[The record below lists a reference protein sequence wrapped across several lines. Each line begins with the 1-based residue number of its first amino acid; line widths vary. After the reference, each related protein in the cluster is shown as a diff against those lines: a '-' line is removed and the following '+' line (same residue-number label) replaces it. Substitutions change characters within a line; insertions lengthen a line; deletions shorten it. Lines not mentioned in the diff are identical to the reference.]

1 MSAQPK
7 LNIASIIG
15 IKDGIDQVFAL
26 IDQTLEVYGQHP
38 DKINLLNDCRRYIH
52 QLDGLLEMLG
62 LTSITI
68 VTGKMEQL
76 VEALMYKKIDS
87 SPLVFDAL
95 KQSTKALLFYLNELI
110 DGAEENPLRLF
121 PAYRNLMQVYGF
133 ENAPESDLF
142 FPRLTV
148 NPALKAEA
156 VHIDA
161 AAAKVLAKQLGA
173 EYQAG
178 LLKWLRNPSNQEGLQ
193 QMAAVADKIEEF
205 PGTTE
210 ARAFWWVVAGFLEDL
225 LQLES
230 NQIDLPVR
238 RLCGKIEQ
246 AIRHLAAGTPGNT
259 SVLMRELL
267 YHIAHSESDSPRI
280 NAIKGSYIWPGQNK
294 DQDTPTFEQAETL
307 RPILDRLR
315 DTLMQANDI
324 WREFCAGHQES
335 LVSLQEYVDWLS
347 HQARQTECA
356 PLVKLIDAIG
366 DTVAY
371 LHDHP
376 QDTSEEL
383 AMEMA
388 TALLLVESIVDDFY
402 KLPDDLPSQIDVIDS
417 RLHGITMGDIQ
428 LSELPPAPTFKVLD
442 GKAQEK
448 ELLAQV
454 AQEILTNLAQIE
466 SILDKFFF
474 EPAERSELP
483 LLPDLFKQ
491 ISGTLV
497 MLDLERAHT
506 LLHLCQDLVEKL
518 SEPGY
523 EVVQTEQI
531 LLVDGLSSLGFF
543 IEALRSGQPDSEQIV
558 EKAIAL
564 FQAAAHSTGAT
575 LPVQTAA
582 LPPAIEVVTDTVSDR
597 AASDGIDPE
606 LLGIFLEEAGEVL
619 AGIDED
625 LQKCRINPVDQDALA
640 SLRRG
645 FHTLKGSG
653 RMVGL
658 DDMSEVA
665 WNVEQVLNL
674 WLDERKTVSGQLINL
689 VGDTHR
695 AYSGWC
701 NYLREHASANVDAQ
715 ALLLAAKEL
724 LTRKK
729 EKVSKK
735 AVVEPQSETII
746 STNEDVPVAAAIEP
760 LPSVTS
766 IPVAAP
772 QAVQSP
778 QTLPSAAEPSD
789 RINPEL
795 LQAFLEEAD
804 SIIPQIG
811 GKLRGWRMLPHD
823 EDIHHA
829 LLRLLH
835 TLKGSARMAGALPLG
850 ELIHAM
856 ESHVQKA
863 FRARNVTDAALD
875 RLENEFDAISGKIE
889 QLQRD
894 VAATLAASQSAAPV
908 AISEP
913 VQLPTEKTELLQSKT
928 LLRINSEL
936 IDRLVNDAGEASILR
951 AKIEAQLNNFK
962 QSLQDLT
969 DSTHRLHD
977 QLREVEIQAETQMQS
992 HLAHQQESEPAF
1004 DPLEF
1009 DRFSRFQELTRLMAE
1024 SVDDIITVQKSLRAS
1039 QVAAE
1044 EAVAQQ
1050 AVMNRQLQQSLLQ
1063 IRTIPFSN
1071 YAERY
1076 YRIARQ
1082 AADDMGKKAGLEI
1095 QGVDV
1100 EIDRSVLEKINPPLE
1115 HLLRNAIAHGI
1126 EEPAQ
1131 RRQLGKPES
1140 GQVAIRLRQEG
1151 NEVII
1156 TLSDDGRGLNLPRI
1170 REEAQRLGLIQKDD
1184 VLDDDKAMSLIFTQG
1199 LSTTDSVTGIAG
1211 RGIGLD
1217 IVKNE
1222 ITMLGG
1228 RIGVESVPNQ
1238 GTTFTIN
1245 LPLTLSVAQTCM
1257 VRAGKQSYA
1266 IPAFIVE
1273 HQREFDAETLKKI
1286 YRDRCITLNGKT
1298 YPFAHLSHLLG
1309 EFDFVPETVRHSQ
1322 VLFLHSGTQH
1332 LAVHVDELTGSSE
1345 VVVKNM
1351 GVQLAQAPGVEGA
1364 TITGDG
1370 EVILILNPVKLLQ
1383 RADVQKALSTPAEEL
1398 MPAMRKKT
1406 VAPPTVMIVDDSLT
1420 VRKVTCRLLERE
1432 GCDVLIAKN
1441 GAEAVEILQEA
1452 TPDVMLIDL
1461 EMPKMN
1467 GFELIKKV
1475 RANPAT
1481 AQMPVIII
1489 SSRTAEKHRKVA
1501 KDLNVNIFLGKP
1513 YKEEELLNHL
1523 SDLLGNRKRQK

>member
-15 IKDGIDQVFAL
+15 IKDGIYQVFAL
-26 IDQTLEVYGQHP
+26 IDQNLEVYSQHP
-38 DKINLLNDCRRYIH
+38 GKTDLVKDCRSYIH

-68 VTGKMEQL
+68 VTGKMDQL
-76 VEALMYKKIDS
+76 VEALISKKIEP
-87 SPLVFDAL
+87 SPPVFDAL

-121 PAYRNLMQVYGF
+121 PAYRGLMQVYGF

-142 FPRLTV
+142 FPRLAAA
-148 NPALKAEA
+148 PALKAEA
-156 VHIDA
+156 AHIDA
-161 AAAKVLAKQLGA
+161 AAAKILAKQLGA

-178 LLKWLRNPSNQEGLQ
+178 LLKWLRDPSNRDGLR

-210 ARAFWWVVAGFLEDL
+210 ARAFWWVTAGFLEDL
-225 LQLES
+225 LQLDGS
-230 NQIDLPVR
+230 QIDLPVR

-246 AIRHLAAGTPGNT
+246 TIRHLAAGTTGNT
-259 SVLMRELL
+259 SILMRELL
-267 YHIAHSESDSPRI
+267 YHIAHSESDSARI
-280 NAIKGSYIWPGQNK
+280 NAIKHSYTWPGQTK
-294 DQDTPTFEQAETL
+294 DQDAPTFEQSETL

-335 LVSLQEYVDWLS
+335 LVSLLEYVDWLS

-366 DTVAY
+366 DTVTY

-376 QDTSEEL
+376 QETSEEL

-388 TALLLVESIVDDFY
+388 TALLLVESIIDDFY

-417 RLHGITMGDIQ
+417 RLHGITTGDIQ
-428 LSELPPAPTFKVLD
+428 IGELPPAPTFKVLD
-442 GKAQEK
+442 GKTQEK

-454 AQEILTNLAQIE
+454 AQEILTNLAHIE

-474 EPAERSELP
+474 EPTQRSELL

-491 ISGTLV
+491 VSGTLV

-518 SEPGY
+518 LKSGY
-523 EVVQTEQI
+523 QIVETEQV
-531 LLVDGLSSLGFF
+531 LLVDGLSSLGFY
-543 IEALRSGQPDSEQIV
+543 IEALRSGQPDSQQIV
-558 EKAIAL
+558 EEAIKL
-564 FQAAAHSTGAT
+564 FKIAANTTNVAPPLPTAAPPAAALS
-575 LPVQTAA
+575 
-582 LPPAIEVVTDTVSDR
+582 TDTASSAAVSN
-597 AASDGIDPE
+597 AIDPE

-619 AGIDED
+619 AGIAGDVCT
-625 LQKCRINPVDQDALA
+625 CRINPTDQEALA
-640 SLRRG
+640 SARRG
-645 FHTLKGSG
+645 FHTLKGNG
-653 RMVGL
+653 RMVKL
-658 DDMSEVA
+658 DDLSEVA
-665 WNVEQVLNL
+665 WNLEQVLNL
-674 WLDERKTVSGQLINL
+674 WLSEKRSASDPLLDL
-689 VGDTHR
+689 VDQACQ
-695 AYSGWC
+695 AYGGWC
-701 NYLREHASANVDAQ
+701 DDLHEHGVAGVDAD
-715 ALLLAAKEL
+715 ALLRAAQEL
-724 LTRKK
+724 LTRAK
-729 EKVSKK
+729 
-735 AVVEPQSETII
+735 T
-746 STNEDVPVAAAIEP
+746 VAAPVVPAEP
-760 LPSVTS
+760 AESAQPEQSP
-766 IPVAAP
+766 PVAAP
-772 QAVQSP
+772 A
-778 QTLPSAAEPSD
+778 D

-795 LQAFLEEAD
+795 LAVFLEETHD
-804 SIIPQIG
+804 IIPRMG
-811 GKLRGWRMLPHD
+811 AKLRAWRMLPQD

-835 TLKGSARMAGALPLG
+835 TLKGSARMAGAMQLG

-856 ESHVQKA
+856 ESHVETA
-863 FRARNVTDAALD
+863 FRERNISDAALD
-875 RLENEFDAISGKIE
+875 QLESEFDAISGEIE
-889 QLQRD
+889 QLQRAED
-894 VAATLAASQSAAPV
+894 AAVPASDALTAAAV
-908 AISEP
+908 AIAELAQP
-913 VQLPTEKTELLQSKT
+913 PAETTGLLQSKT

-951 AKIEAQLNNFK
+951 SKIEAQLNNFK

-969 DSTHRLHD
+969 ESTHRLHD

-1024 SVDDIITVQKSLRAS
+1024 SVDDIISVQKSLRTT
-1039 QVAAE
+1039 QIAAE

-1082 AADDMGKKAGLEI
+1082 VAEDLGKKANLEI
-1095 QGVDV
+1095 HGADV
-1100 EIDRSVLEKINPPLE
+1100 EIDRNVLEKINPPLE

-1126 EEPAQ
+1126 EEPAERQ
-1131 RRQLGKPES
+1131 RLGKSET
-1140 GQVAIRLRQEG
+1140 GQVEIRLRQEG
-1151 NEVII
+1151 NEVTI

-1170 REEAQRLGLIQKDD
+1170 REEAQRLGLIRNDA
-1184 VLDDDKAMSLIFTQG
+1184 VLDDDKTMPLIFMPG

-1228 RIGVESVPNQ
+1228 RISVESTPNQ
-1238 GTTFTIN
+1238 GTIFTIN
-1245 LPLTLSVAQTCM
+1245 LPLTLSVAQTLM
-1257 VRAGKQSYA
+1257 VRTGKQTYA

-1273 HQREFDAETLKKI
+1273 QQREFDAETLQKI
-1286 YRDRCITLNGKT
+1286 YRDHCVTLNGKT

-1309 EFDFVPETVRHSQ
+1309 ETGVVPEAGKHSQ

-1332 LAVHVDELTGSSE
+1332 LAVHVDELLGNSE
-1345 VVVKNM
+1345 VVAKNI
-1351 GVQLAQAPGVEGA
+1351 GAQLAQAPGVEGA

-1370 EVILILNPVKLLQ
+1370 EVILILNPVKLMQ
-1383 RADVQKALSTPAEEL
+1383 RGDVQQVLSTPVTAL
-1398 MPAMRKKT
+1398 TPAKKKKT
-1406 VAPPTVMIVDDSLT
+1406 AAPPAVMVVDDSLT

-1441 GAEAVEILQEA
+1441 GAEAVDILQE
-1452 TPDVMLIDL
+1452 TIPDVMLIDL

-1475 RANPAT
+1475 RDNPAT
-1481 AQMPVIII
+1481 AHMPVIII
-1489 SSRTAEKHRKVA
+1489 SSRTAEKHRKIA
-1501 KDLNVNIFLGKP
+1501 RDLGVDVFLGKP
-1513 YKEEELLNHL
+1513 YKEDELLDHL
-1523 SDLLGNRKRQK
+1523 SELIRK

>member
-1 MSAQPK
+1 MSAQAK

-26 IDQTLEVYGQHP
+26 IDQNLEVYSRHP
-38 DKINLLNDCRRYIH
+38 DKADLIKDCRKYIH

-62 LTSITI
+62 LTSISI
-68 VTGKMEQL
+68 VTGKMQQL
-76 VEALMYKKIDS
+76 VEALISKKIEPS
-87 SPLVFDAL
+87 APVFDAL

-121 PAYRNLMQVYGF
+121 PAYRGLMQVYGF

-142 FPRLTV
+142 FPHLAAT
-148 NPALKAEA
+148 PALKAEA
-156 VHIDA
+156 AHIDA
-161 AAAKVLAKQLGA
+161 AAAKILAKQLGA

-178 LLKWLRNPSNQEGLQ
+178 LLKWLRDPSNQDGLQ
-193 QMAAVADKIEEF
+193 QMAVVADKIEAF
-205 PGTTE
+205 PGTTD
-210 ARAFWWVVAGFLEDL
+210 ARAFWWVTAGFLEDL
-225 LQLES
+225 LQLDS
-230 NQIDLPVR
+230 SQIDLPVR

-246 AIRHLAAGTPGNT
+246 TIRHLAAGTAGNT
-259 SVLMRELL
+259 SMLMRELL
-267 YHIAHSESDSPRI
+267 YHIAHSKSDSARI
-280 NAIKGSYIWPGQNK
+280 NAIKHSYTWPGQTK
-294 DQDTPTFEQAETL
+294 DQDTPTFEQSETL

-335 LVSLQEYVDWLS
+335 LVSLLEYVDWLS

-366 DTVAY
+366 DTVTY

-376 QDTSEEL
+376 QETSEEL

-388 TALLLVESIVDDFY
+388 TALLLVESIIDDFY
-402 KLPDDLPSQIDVIDS
+402 KLPDDLPYQIDVIDS
-417 RLHGITMGDIQ
+417 RLHGITTGDIQ
-428 LSELPPAPTFKVLD
+428 IGELPPAPTFKVLD
-442 GKAQEK
+442 GKTQEQ

-454 AQEILTNLAQIE
+454 AQEILTNLAHIE

-474 EPAERSELP
+474 EPAQRSELP

-491 ISGTLV
+491 VSGTLV

-506 LLHLCQDLVEKL
+506 LLHLCYGLVEKL
-518 SEPGY
+518 SKPAY
-523 EVVQTEQI
+523 EIVQTEQI
-531 LLVDGLSSLGFF
+531 LLVDGLSSLGFY
-543 IEALRSGQPDSEQIV
+543 IEALRSGQPDSQQIV
-558 EKAIAL
+558 EEAIKL
-564 FQAAAHSTGAT
+564 FQAAASPANAT
-575 LPVQTAA
+575 PPLPTVTQPATALSVDIA
-582 LPPAIEVVTDTVSDR
+582 PAAAVS
-597 AASDGIDPE
+597 AAIDPE

-619 AGIDED
+619 AGIASDVR
-625 LQKCRINPVDQDALA
+625 KCRINPTDQAALA
-640 SLRRG
+640 SARRG

-653 RMVGL
+653 RMVKL
-658 DDMSEVA
+658 DDLSEVA
-665 WNVEQVLNL
+665 WNLEQVLNL
-674 WLDERKTVSGQLINL
+674 WLSENRSASDPLLDL
-689 VGDTHR
+689 VDR
-695 AYSGWC
+695 ACQAYGGWC
-701 NYLREHASANVDAQ
+701 DDLREHGVAEVDAD
-715 ALLLAAKEL
+715 ALLRAAQEL
-724 LTRKK
+724 LTRVKTV
-729 EKVSKK
+729 EAP
-735 AVVEPQSETII
+735 AVP
-746 STNEDVPVAAAIEP
+746 
-760 LPSVTS
+760 
-766 IPVAAP
+766 
-772 QAVQSP
+772 
-778 QTLPSAAEPSD
+778 AEPAQPEQLPPAVAPAD

-795 LQAFLEEAD
+795 LAVFLEETHD
-804 SIIPQIG
+804 IIPRMG
-811 GKLRGWRMLPHD
+811 AKLRAWRMLPQD

-835 TLKGSARMAGALPLG
+835 TLKGSARMAGAMQLG

-856 ESHVQKA
+856 ESHVETA
-863 FRARNVTDAALD
+863 FRERNITDAALD
-875 RLENEFDAISGKIE
+875 QLESEFDAISSEIE
-889 QLQRD
+889 QLQQHED
-894 VAATLAASQSAAPV
+894 AAVPSNDALTAAAV
-908 AISEP
+908 AIAELAQP
-913 VQLPTEKTELLQSKT
+913 PAETTGLLQSKT

-951 AKIEAQLNNFK
+951 SKIEAQLNNFK
-962 QSLQDLT
+962 QSLKDLT
-969 DSTHRLHD
+969 ESTHRLHD

-1024 SVDDIITVQKSLRAS
+1024 SVDDIISVQKSLRTT
-1039 QVAAE
+1039 QIAAE

-1082 AADDMGKKAGLEI
+1082 VAEDLGKKASLEI
-1095 QGVDV
+1095 HGADV
-1100 EIDRSVLEKINPPLE
+1100 EIDRNVLEKINPPLE

-1126 EEPAQ
+1126 EAPEERQ
-1131 RRQLGKPES
+1131 RLGKSET
-1140 GQVAIRLRQEG
+1140 GQVEIRLRQEG
-1151 NEVII
+1151 NEVTI

-1170 REEAQRLGLIQKDD
+1170 REEAQRLGLVRNDA
-1184 VLDDDKAMSLIFTQG
+1184 VLDDDKTMPLIFMPG

-1228 RIGVESVPNQ
+1228 RISVESVAGQ
-1238 GTTFTIN
+1238 GTIFTIN
-1245 LPLTLSVAQTCM
+1245 LPLTLSVAQTLM
-1257 VRAGKQSYA
+1257 VRTGKQTYA

-1273 HQREFDAETLKKI
+1273 QQREFDAETLQKI
-1286 YRDRCITLNGKT
+1286 YQDHRITLNGKT

-1309 EFDFVPETVRHSQ
+1309 ESGVVPETAKHSS

-1332 LAVHVDELTGSSE
+1332 LAVHVDELLGSSE
-1345 VVVKNM
+1345 VVAKNI
-1351 GVQLAQAPGVEGA
+1351 GAQLAQAPGVEGA

-1370 EVILILNPVKLLQ
+1370 EVILILNPVKLMQ
-1383 RADVQKALSTPAEEL
+1383 RSDVQKVLSTPVTAL
-1398 MPAMRKKT
+1398 APAKKKKT
-1406 VAPPTVMIVDDSLT
+1406 TAPPAVMVVDDSLT

-1441 GAEAVEILQEA
+1441 GAEAVDILQE
-1452 TPDVMLIDL
+1452 TIPDVMLIDL

-1475 RANPAT
+1475 RDNPAT
-1481 AQMPVIII
+1481 AHMPVIII
-1489 SSRTAEKHRKVA
+1489 SSRTAEKHRKIA
-1501 KDLNVNIFLGKP
+1501 KDLGVDVFLGKP
-1513 YKEEELLNHL
+1513 YKEDELLDHL
-1523 SDLLGNRKRQK
+1523 SDLIRK

>member
-26 IDQTLEVYGQHP
+26 IDQTLEVYSQHP
-38 DKINLLNDCRRYIH
+38 EKLNLLNDCRNYIH

-62 LTSITI
+62 LTSITV
-68 VTGKMEQL
+68 VTEKMEQL
-76 VEALMYKKIDS
+76 VEALTNKKVE
-87 SPLVFDAL
+87 PAPPVFDAL

-110 DGAEENPLRLF
+110 DGAGENPLRLF
-121 PAYRNLMQVYGF
+121 PVYRNLMQVYGF

-148 NPALKAEA
+148 TPALKAEA
-156 VHIDA
+156 ASMDDA
-161 AAAKVLAKQLGA
+161 AAKILAKQLGA

-178 LLKWLRNPSNQEGLQ
+178 LLKWLRDPSNQDGLR
-193 QMAAVADKIEEF
+193 QMAGVADRLEEF
-205 PGTTE
+205 PGATE
-210 ARAFWWVVAGFLEDL
+210 ARAFWWVTAGFLEDL
-225 LQLES
+225 LQLEGGRV
-230 NQIDLPVR
+230 DLPVR

-267 YHIAHSESDSPRI
+267 FHIAHSESDSPRI
-280 NAIKGSYIWPGQNK
+280 NAIKNSYAWPGQE
-294 DQDTPTFEQAETL
+294 QDRDKPTFEQSEAL

-324 WREFCAGHQES
+324 WREFYAGHQES
-335 LVSLQEYVDWLS
+335 LVTLQEYVDWLS

-356 PLVKLIDAIG
+356 PLVQLIDAIG

-388 TALLLVESIVDDFY
+388 TALLSVESIIDDFY
-402 KLPDDLPSQIDVIDS
+402 KQPADLPQQIDVIVS
-417 RLHGITMGDIQ
+417 RLRGITQGNAND
-428 LSELPPAPTFKVLD
+428 LPPVPSFKTLESEV
-442 GKAQEK
+442 QEK
-448 ELLAQV
+448 ELQAQV
-454 AQEILTNLAQIE
+454 AQQILINLAQIE

-474 EPAERSELP
+474 EPAQRDELS
-483 LLPDLFKQ
+483 LLPDLFQQ

-497 MLDLERAHT
+497 MLDLERAHS
-506 LLHLCQDLVEKL
+506 LLHLCKSLVGKL
-518 SEPGY
+518 SEPDHDITGA
-523 EVVQTEQI
+523 EQI
-531 LLVDGLSSLGFF
+531 LLVDGLSSLGFY
-543 IEALRSGQPDSEQIV
+543 IEALRSGQPGSEQIA
-558 EKAIAL
+558 EEAIKRL
-564 FQAAAHSTGAT
+564 QAAPVTPTAPLPALEGVTASSSAAAEKEPAPSATTGT
-575 LPVQTAA
+575 GV
-582 LPPAIEVVTDTVSDR
+582 
-597 AASDGIDPE
+597 DPE
-606 LLGIFLEEAGEVL
+606 LLEIFLEEADIVL
-619 AGIDED
+619 ASIADD
-625 LQKCRINPVDQDALA
+625 IQKCRMDAADRESLT

-658 DDMSEVA
+658 EEMSEVT
-665 WNVEQVLNL
+665 WSLEQVLNL
-674 WLDERKTVSGQLINL
+674 WLSERKPVSSELLELISN
-689 VGDTHR
+689 THQ
-695 AYSGWC
+695 AYGEWC
-701 NYLREHASANVDAQ
+701 KNLREQGSAGVDAE
-715 ALLLAAKEL
+715 ALLLAANEL
-724 LTRKK
+724 LSRKQAG
-729 EKVSKK
+729 EET
-735 AVVEPQSETII
+735 AAEPQAE
-746 STNEDVPVAAAIEP
+746 AI
-760 LPSVTS
+760 
-766 IPVAAP
+766 IPVIEEAPVDAATEPPPPATLAPSEAAQAP
-772 QAVQSP
+772 QLP
-778 QTLPSAAEPSD
+778 ETLPAAAEPSD
-789 RINPEL
+789 QANPEL

-804 SIIPQIG
+804 SIVPQIG
-811 GKLRGWRMLPHD
+811 GKLRGWRMLPQD
-823 EDIHHA
+823 QDIHHA

-856 ESHVQKA
+856 ESHVESA
-863 FRARNVTDAALD
+863 FRDRLISDAALD
-875 RLENEFDAISGKIE
+875 QLESEFDAISGKIE
-889 QLQRD
+889 ALQDSVNVPAQENRTD
-894 VAATLAASQSAAPV
+894 AVT
-908 AISEP
+908 ISEP
-913 VQLPTEKTELLQSKT
+913 VQPLAETTSLLQSKT

-936 IDRLVNDAGEASILR
+936 IDRLVIDAGEASILR
-951 AKIEAQLNNFK
+951 SKIEAQLSSFK

-969 DSTHRLHD
+969 EGTHRLHD

-992 HLAHQQESEPAF
+992 HLAQQHDSEHTF

-1009 DRFSRFQELTRLMAE
+1009 DRFTRFQELTRLMAE
-1024 SVDDIITVQKSLRAS
+1024 SVDDIATVQKNLRS
-1039 QVAAE
+1039 TQIAAE

-1050 AVMNRQLQQSLLQ
+1050 AVINRQLQQSLLQ

-1082 AADDMGKKAGLEI
+1082 VAEDLGKKVNFEI
-1095 QGVDV
+1095 HGAEVDV
-1100 EIDRSVLEKINPPLE
+1100 DRSVLEKINPPLE

-1131 RRQLGKPES
+1131 RRQAGKSEH
-1140 GQVAIRLRQEG
+1140 GQVVIQLRQEG
-1151 NEVII
+1151 NEVSIM
-1156 TLSDDGRGLNLPRI
+1156 LSDDGYGLNLPRI
-1170 REEAQRLGLIQKDD
+1170 REEALRLGLIQQDEE
-1184 VLDDDKAMSLIFTQG
+1184 LDDSKIMPLIFTQG

-1222 ITMLGG
+1222 IAMLGG
-1228 RIGVESVPNQ
+1228 RISVQSVAGQ
-1238 GTTFTIN
+1238 GTVFAIS
-1245 LPLTLSVAQTCM
+1245 LPLTLSVAQTLM
-1257 VRAGKQSYA
+1257 VRSGKQTYA

-1273 HQREFDAETLKKI
+1273 HQREFDPDTLQKI
-1286 YRDRCITLNGKT
+1286 YRDRRVTLNGIT
-1298 YPFAHLSHLLG
+1298 YPFSHLSHLLG
-1309 EFDFVPETVRHSQ
+1309 ETADIPETARNSP
-1322 VLFLHSGTQH
+1322 VLFLHSGTQY
-1332 LAVHVDELTGSSE
+1332 LAVHTDELLGSDE

-1351 GVQLAQAPGVEGA
+1351 GAQLAQAPGVEGA

-1383 RADVQKALSTPAEEL
+1383 RGDVQAMLNAPATG
-1398 MPAMRKKT
+1398 PAAVERKKT
-1406 VAPPTVMIVDDSLT
+1406 PAPPTVMVVDDSLT

-1441 GAEAVEILQEA
+1441 GAEAIEILQEVK
-1452 TPDVMLIDL
+1452 PDVMLIDL

-1475 RANPAT
+1475 RANPKT
-1481 AQMPVIII
+1481 AKIPVIII
-1489 SSRTAEKHRKVA
+1489 SSRTAEKHRKIA
-1501 KDLNVNIFLGKP
+1501 KDLNVNVFLGKP

-1523 SDLLGNRKRQK
+1523 SGLLGNRKSQR

>member
-15 IKDGIDQVFAL
+15 IKDGIYQVFAL
-26 IDQTLEVYGQHP
+26 IDQNLEVYSQHP
-38 DKINLLNDCRRYIH
+38 GKTDLVKDCRSYIH

-76 VEALMYKKIDS
+76 VEALISKKIEP
-87 SPLVFDAL
+87 SPPVFNAL

-121 PAYRNLMQVYGF
+121 PAYRGLMQVYGF

-142 FPRLTV
+142 FPRLAAA
-148 NPALKAEA
+148 PALKAEA
-156 VHIDA
+156 AHVDA
-161 AAAKVLAKQLGA
+161 AAAKILAKQLGA

-178 LLKWLRNPSNQEGLQ
+178 LLKWLRDPSNQDGLR

-210 ARAFWWVVAGFLEDL
+210 ARAFWWVTAGFLEDL
-225 LQLES
+225 LQLDGS
-230 NQIDLPVR
+230 QIDLPVR

-246 AIRHLAAGTPGNT
+246 TIRHLAAGTTGNT
-259 SVLMRELL
+259 SILMRELL
-267 YHIAHSESDSPRI
+267 YHIAHSESDSVRI
-280 NAIKGSYIWPGQNK
+280 NAIKHSYTWPGQTK
-294 DQDTPTFEQAETL
+294 DQDAPTFEQSETL

-335 LVSLQEYVDWLS
+335 LVSLLEYVDWLS

-366 DTVAY
+366 DTVTY

-376 QDTSEEL
+376 QETSEEL

-388 TALLLVESIVDDFY
+388 TALLLVESIIDDFY

-417 RLHGITMGDIQ
+417 RLHGITTGDIQ
-428 LSELPPAPTFKVLD
+428 IGELPPAPTFKVLD
-442 GKAQEK
+442 GKTQEK

-454 AQEILTNLAQIE
+454 AQEILANLAHIE

-474 EPAERSELP
+474 EPAQRSELP

-491 ISGTLV
+491 VSGTLV

-506 LLHLCQDLVEKL
+506 LLHLCYGLVEKL
-518 SEPGY
+518 SKSGY
-523 EVVQTEQI
+523 EIVQTEQV
-531 LLVDGLSSLGFF
+531 LLVDGLSSLGFY
-543 IEALRSGQPDSEQIV
+543 IEALRSGQPDSQQIV
-558 EKAIAL
+558 EEAIKL
-564 FQAAAHSTGAT
+564 FQIAANPANATSPVPMATPPAAALSAD
-575 LPVQTAA
+575 TASA
-582 LPPAIEVVTDTVSDR
+582 AAVS
-597 AASDGIDPE
+597 AAIDPE

-619 AGIDED
+619 AGIASDVR
-625 LQKCRINPVDQDALA
+625 KCRINPTDQEALA
-640 SLRRG
+640 SARRG

-653 RMVGL
+653 RMVKL
-658 DDMSEVA
+658 DDLSEVA
-665 WNVEQVLNL
+665 WNLEQVLNL
-674 WLDERKTVSGQLINL
+674 WLSENRSASDPLLDL
-689 VGDTHR
+689 VDR
-695 AYSGWC
+695 ACQAYGGWC
-701 NYLREHASANVDAQ
+701 DDLREHGVAEVDAD
-715 ALLLAAKEL
+715 ALLQAAQEL
-724 LTRKK
+724 LTRAKTV
-729 EKVSKK
+729 EAS
-735 AVVEPQSETII
+735 AVP
-746 STNEDVPVAAAIEP
+746 
-760 LPSVTS
+760 
-766 IPVAAP
+766 
-772 QAVQSP
+772 
-778 QTLPSAAEPSD
+778 AEPVQPEQLPLVVAPAD

-795 LQAFLEEAD
+795 LAVFLEETHD
-804 SIIPQIG
+804 IIPRMG
-811 GKLRGWRMLPHD
+811 AKLRAWRMLPQD

-856 ESHVQKA
+856 ESHVETA
-863 FRARNVTDAALD
+863 FRDRNISDAALD
-875 RLENEFDAISGKIE
+875 QLESEFDAISGEIE
-889 QLQRD
+889 QLQRTED
-894 VAATLAASQSAAPV
+894 AAVPGSDALTAAAV
-908 AISEP
+908 AIAELAQP
-913 VQLPTEKTELLQSKT
+913 PAETTGLLQSKT

-951 AKIEAQLNNFK
+951 SKIEAQLNNFK

-969 DSTHRLHD
+969 ESTHRLHD

-1024 SVDDIITVQKSLRAS
+1024 SVDDIISVQKSLRTT
-1039 QVAAE
+1039 QIAAE

-1082 AADDMGKKAGLEI
+1082 VAEDLGKKASLEI
-1095 QGVDV
+1095 HGADV
-1100 EIDRSVLEKINPPLE
+1100 EIDRNVLEKINPPLE

-1126 EEPAQ
+1126 EEPEERQ
-1131 RRQLGKPES
+1131 RLGKSET
-1140 GQVAIRLRQEG
+1140 GQVEIRLRQEG

-1170 REEAQRLGLIQKDD
+1170 REEAQRLGLVRNDA
-1184 VLDDDKAMSLIFTQG
+1184 VLDDDKTMSLIFMPG

-1228 RIGVESVPNQ
+1228 RISVESTPNQ
-1238 GTTFTIN
+1238 GTVFTIN
-1245 LPLTLSVAQTCM
+1245 LPLTLSVAQTLM
-1257 VRAGKQSYA
+1257 VRTGKQTYA

-1273 HQREFDAETLKKI
+1273 QQREFDAETLQKI
-1286 YRDRCITLNGKT
+1286 YQDHRVTLNGKT

-1309 EFDFVPETVRHSQ
+1309 ETGVVPEAGKHSQ

-1332 LAVHVDELTGSSE
+1332 LAVHVDELLGSSE
-1345 VVVKNM
+1345 VVAKNI
-1351 GVQLAQAPGVEGA
+1351 GAQLAQAPGVEGA

-1370 EVILILNPVKLLQ
+1370 EVILILNPVKLMQ
-1383 RADVQKALSTPAEEL
+1383 RSDVQQVLSTPVTAL
-1398 MPAMRKKT
+1398 TPAKKKKT
-1406 VAPPTVMIVDDSLT
+1406 ATPPAVMVVDDSLT

-1441 GAEAVEILQEA
+1441 GAEAVDILQE
-1452 TPDVMLIDL
+1452 TIPDVMLIDL

-1475 RANPAT
+1475 RDNPAT
-1481 AQMPVIII
+1481 AHMPVIII
-1489 SSRTAEKHRKVA
+1489 SSRTAEKHRKIA
-1501 KDLNVNIFLGKP
+1501 KDLGVNVFLGKP
-1513 YKEEELLNHL
+1513 YKEDELLDHL
-1523 SDLLGNRKRQK
+1523 SDLIGKRKKWKP

>member
-26 IDQTLEVYGQHP
+26 IDQTLEVYSQHP
-38 DKINLLNDCRRYIH
+38 DKLNLLDDCRNYIH

-62 LTSITI
+62 LTSITV
-68 VTGKMEQL
+68 VTEKMEQL
-76 VEALMYKKIDS
+76 VEALTNKKIE
-87 SPLVFDAL
+87 PAPPVFDAL

-110 DGAEENPLRLF
+110 DGAGENPLRLF
-121 PAYRNLMQVYGF
+121 PVYRNLMQVYGF

-148 NPALKAEA
+148 MPALKAEA
-156 VHIDA
+156 ASMDDA
-161 AAAKVLAKQLGA
+161 AAKILAKQLGT

-178 LLKWLRNPSNQEGLQ
+178 LLKWLRDPSNQDGLR
-193 QMAAVADKIEEF
+193 QMAGVADKIEEF
-205 PGTTE
+205 PGATE
-210 ARAFWWVVAGFLEDL
+210 ARAFWWVTAGFLEDL
-225 LQLES
+225 LQLEGGR
-230 NQIDLPVR
+230 IDLPVR

-246 AIRHLAAGTPGNT
+246 AIRHLAAGTSGNM

-280 NAIKGSYIWPGQNK
+280 NAIKNSYAWPGQEQGRDK
-294 DQDTPTFEQAETL
+294 PTFEQSEAL

-324 WREFCAGHQES
+324 WREFYAGHQES

-356 PLVKLIDAIG
+356 PLVQLIDAIG

-388 TALLLVESIVDDFY
+388 TALLSVESIIDDFY
-402 KLPDDLPSQIDVIDS
+402 KQPADLPQQIDVIVS
-417 RLHGITMGDIQ
+417 RLRGITQGNTND
-428 LSELPPAPTFKVLD
+428 LPPAPAFKALESEV
-442 GKAQEK
+442 QEK
-448 ELLAQV
+448 ELQAQV
-454 AQEILTNLAQIE
+454 AQQILINLAQIE

-474 EPAERSELP
+474 EPAQRDELS
-483 LLPDLFKQ
+483 LLPDLFQQ

-497 MLDLERAHT
+497 MLDLERAHS
-506 LLHLCQDLVEKL
+506 LLHLCKSLVGKL
-518 SEPGY
+518 SEPDHDITGA
-523 EVVQTEQI
+523 EQI
-531 LLVDGLSSLGFF
+531 LLVDGLSSLGFY
-543 IEALRSGQPDSEQIV
+543 IEALRSGQPGSEQIA
-558 EKAIAL
+558 EEAIKR
-564 FQAAAHSTGAT
+564 FQAAPVTTTAPLPAMEGVTTSSVAAAEKEPVPSASAGTG
-575 LPVQTAA
+575 V
-582 LPPAIEVVTDTVSDR
+582 
-597 AASDGIDPE
+597 DPE
-606 LLGIFLEEAGEVL
+606 LLEIFLEEADIVL
-619 AGIDED
+619 ASIADD
-625 LQKCRINPVDQDALA
+625 LEKCRMDAADRESLT

-658 DDMSEVA
+658 EEMSEVT
-665 WNVEQVLNL
+665 WSLEQVLNL
-674 WLDERKTVSGQLINL
+674 WLSERKLTSNELLELIGNA
-689 VGDTHR
+689 HQ
-695 AYSGWC
+695 AYGKWC
-701 NYLREHASANVDAQ
+701 TNLREQGSAGVDAE
-715 ALLLAAKEL
+715 ALLLAANEL
-724 LTRKK
+724 LIRKK
-729 EKVSKK
+729 AGE
-735 AVVEPQSETII
+735 ETAIETQTEAII
-746 STNEDVPVAAAIEP
+746 PATEEVQVAAATESP
-760 LPSVTS
+760 PTVTPAP
-766 IPVAAP
+766 IKAA
-772 QAVQSP
+772 QALQP
-778 QTLPSAAEPSD
+778 MQPAQTIPSAAEPSD
-789 RINPEL
+789 QANPEL

-811 GKLRGWRMLPHD
+811 GKLRGWRMLPQD

-835 TLKGSARMAGALPLG
+835 TLKGSARMAVALPLG

-856 ESHVQKA
+856 ESHVESA
-863 FRARNVTDAALD
+863 FRDRLISDAALD
-875 RLENEFDAISGKIE
+875 QLESEFDAISGKIE
-889 QLQRD
+889 ALQD
-894 VAATLAASQSAAPV
+894 SMNVPAQENQTAAVT
-908 AISEP
+908 ISEP
-913 VQLPTEKTELLQSKT
+913 AQPPAETTGLLQSKT

-936 IDRLVNDAGEASILR
+936 IDRLVIDAGEASILR
-951 AKIEAQLNNFK
+951 SKIEAQLSSFK

-969 DSTHRLHD
+969 ESTHRLHD

-992 HLAHQQESEPAF
+992 HLAQQHDNEHTF

-1009 DRFSRFQELTRLMAE
+1009 DRFTRFQELTRLMAE
-1024 SVDDIITVQKSLRAS
+1024 SVDDIVTVQKNLRS
-1039 QVAAE
+1039 TQTAAE

-1050 AVMNRQLQQSLLQ
+1050 AVINRQLQQSLLQ

-1082 AADDMGKKAGLEI
+1082 VAEDLGKKVNFEI
-1095 QGVDV
+1095 HGAEVDV
-1100 EIDRSVLEKINPPLE
+1100 DRSVLEKINPPLE

-1131 RRQLGKPES
+1131 RRQAGKSEH
-1140 GQVAIRLRQEG
+1140 GQVVIQLRQEG
-1151 NEVII
+1151 NEVSIV
-1156 TLSDDGRGLNLPRI
+1156 LSDDGCGLNLPRI
-1170 REEAQRLGLIQKDD
+1170 RKEALRLGLIQQDE
-1184 VLDDDKAMSLIFTQG
+1184 VLDDSKIMPLIFAQG

-1222 ITMLGG
+1222 IAMLGG
-1228 RIGVESVPNQ
+1228 RISVQSVAGQ
-1238 GTTFTIN
+1238 GTTFAIS
-1245 LPLTLSVAQTCM
+1245 LPLTLSVAQTLM
-1257 VRAGKQSYA
+1257 VRSGKQTYA

-1273 HQREFDAETLKKI
+1273 HQCEFDPDTLQKI
-1286 YRDRCITLNGKT
+1286 YRDRRVTLNGII
-1298 YPFAHLSHLLG
+1298 YPFSHLSHLLG
-1309 EFDFVPETVRHSQ
+1309 ETADIPETARNIQ
-1322 VLFLHSGTQH
+1322 VLFLHSGTQY
-1332 LAVHVDELTGSSE
+1332 LAVHADELLGSDE

-1351 GVQLAQAPGVEGA
+1351 GAQLAQAPGVEGA

-1383 RADVQKALSTPAEEL
+1383 RDDVQTMLNAPVTDLVPAQ
-1398 MPAMRKKT
+1398 RKKT
-1406 VAPPTVMIVDDSLT
+1406 AAPPTVMVVDDSLT

-1441 GAEAVEILQEA
+1441 GMEAIEILQEA
-1452 TPDVMLIDL
+1452 KPDVMLIDL

-1481 AQMPVIII
+1481 AHMPVIII
-1489 SSRTAEKHRKVA
+1489 SSRTAEKHRKIA
-1501 KDLNVNIFLGKP
+1501 KDLNVNVFLGKP

-1523 SDLLGNRKRQK
+1523 SGLLGNRKSQR

>member
-1 MSAQPK
+1 MNAQPK

-15 IKDGIDQVFAL
+15 IKDGIYQVFAL

-38 DKINLLNDCRRYIH
+38 GKINLLSDCRSYIH

-76 VEALMYKKIDS
+76 VDALLSKKIK
-87 SPLVFDAL
+87 PNPAVFDAL
-95 KQSTKALLFYLNELI
+95 KQSTKALLYYLNELI

-121 PAYRNLMQVYGF
+121 PAYRSLMQVYGF

-142 FPRLTV
+142 FPRLAAT
-148 NPALKAEA
+148 PALKAEA
-156 VHIDA
+156 ASIDDA
-161 AAAKVLAKQLGA
+161 AAKILAKQLGA
-173 EYQAG
+173 EYQSG
-178 LLKWLRNPSNQEGLQ
+178 LLKWLRDPSNQDGLR
-193 QMAAVADKIEEF
+193 QMAAVADRIEEF
-205 PGTTE
+205 PGTIE
-210 ARAFWWVVAGFLEDL
+210 ARAFWWVIAGFLEDL
-225 LQLES
+225 LQLEGS
-230 NQIDLPVR
+230 RIDLPVR

-246 AIRHLAAGTPGNT
+246 AIRHLAAGTPGNP

-267 YHIAHSESDSPRI
+267 YHIAHSEADSLRI
-280 NAIKGSYIWPGQNK
+280 NAIKNSYVWPGQAQ
-294 DQDTPTFEQAETL
+294 DQDKPTFEQSEAL

-335 LVSLQEYVDWLS
+335 LASLLEYVDWLS
-347 HQARQTECA
+347 HQARQTGYA
-356 PLVKLIDAIG
+356 PLEKLTGAIG
-366 DTVAY
+366 DTVSY

-376 QDTSEEL
+376 QDASEEL

-388 TALLLVESIVDDFY
+388 TALLLVESIIDDFH
-402 KLPDDLPSQIDVIDS
+402 KLPADLPQQIDVIVS
-417 RLHGITMGDIQ
+417 RLHGITQGNISD
-428 LSELPPAPTFKVLD
+428 LPPAPTFKTLESETR
-442 GKAQEK
+442 EK
-448 ELLAQV
+448 ELQAHV
-454 AQEILTNLAQIE
+454 AQEILTNLAQVE

-474 EPAERSELP
+474 EPAQRAELS

-506 LLHLCQDLVEKL
+506 LLHLCQDLIGKL
-518 SEPGY
+518 SQPDHDITEA
-523 EVVQTEQI
+523 EQI
-531 LLVDGLSSLGFF
+531 LLVDGLSSLGFY
-543 IEALRSGQPDSEQIV
+543 IEALRSGQPDSEQIAEEAIKRFRSAAVAPSAPLAAPETVVPSSTAVV
-558 EKAIAL
+558 EKEP
-564 FQAAAHSTGAT
+564 AT
-575 LPVQTAA
+575 FETAA
-582 LPPAIEVVTDTVSDR
+582 TGV
-597 AASDGIDPE
+597 DPE
-606 LLGIFLEEAGEVL
+606 LLEIFLEEADIVL
-619 AGIDED
+619 ASIADD
-625 LQKCRINPVDQDALA
+625 LHKCRIDDADREPLA

-665 WNVEQVLNL
+665 WSVEQVLNL
-674 WLDERKTVSGQLINL
+674 WLSERKPASDPLLALI
-689 VGDTHR
+689 GSAHQ
-695 AYSGWC
+695 AYGKWC
-701 NYLREHASANVDAQ
+701 KNLREQGSTDVDAE

-724 LTRKK
+724 LIRKK
-729 EKVSKK
+729 TGKK
-735 AVVEPQSETII
+735 TAAKLQTEAII
-746 STNEDVPVAAAIEP
+746 PATGEVQVASAIEP
-760 LPSVTS
+760 PLPVTALA
-766 IPVAAP
+766 PAGAVQAP
-772 QAVQSP
+772 QPP
-778 QTLPSAAEPSD
+778 QTLPAAAEPSD

-795 LQAFLEEAD
+795 LQAFVEEAD

-811 GKLRGWRMLPHD
+811 GKLRGWRMLPQD

-856 ESHVQKA
+856 ESHVESA
-863 FRARNVTDAALD
+863 FRDRLINAAALD
-875 RLENEFDAISGKIE
+875 QLESEFDVISGKIE
-889 QLQRD
+889 ALQGSVHGAVEENRT
-894 VAATLAASQSAAPV
+894 AAVT
-908 AISEP
+908 ISEP
-913 VQLPTEKTELLQSKT
+913 AQPPAETTGLLQSKT

-951 AKIEAQLNNFK
+951 AKIEAQLSSFK

-969 DSTHRLHD
+969 ESTHRLHD
-977 QLREVEIQAETQMQS
+977 QLREVEIQAETQMQT
-992 HLAHQQESEPAF
+992 HLAQQHDSEHTF

-1009 DRFSRFQELTRLMAE
+1009 DRFTRFQELTRLMAE
-1024 SVDDIITVQKSLRAS
+1024 SVDDIVTVQKNLRS
-1039 QVAAE
+1039 TQTAAE

-1050 AVMNRQLQQSLLQ
+1050 AVINRQLQQSLLQ

-1082 AADDMGKKAGLEI
+1082 VTEDLGKKVNFEI
-1095 QGVDV
+1095 HGAEVD
-1100 EIDRSVLEKINPPLE
+1100 IDRSVLEKINPPLE

-1131 RRQLGKPES
+1131 RRQAGKPEH
-1140 GQVAIRLRQEG
+1140 GQVVIQLRQAG
-1151 NEVII
+1151 NEVSIM
-1156 TLSDDGRGLNLPRI
+1156 LSDDGCGLNLPRI
-1170 REEAQRLGLIQKDD
+1170 REEALRLGLIQKDE
-1184 VLDDDKAMSLIFTQG
+1184 VLDDSKIMSLIFTQG

-1222 ITMLGG
+1222 IAMLGG
-1228 RIGVESVPNQ
+1228 RISVQSVAGQ
-1238 GTTFTIN
+1238 GTTFAIN
-1245 LPLTLSVAQTCM
+1245 LPLTLSVAQTLM
-1257 VRAGKQSYA
+1257 VRAGKQTYA

-1273 HQREFDAETLKKI
+1273 HQREFDPDTLQKI
-1286 YRDRCITLNGKT
+1286 YQDRRVTLNGIT
-1298 YPFAHLSHLLG
+1298 YPFSHLSHLLG
-1309 EFDFVPETVRHSQ
+1309 ESGHIPETARHSQ
-1322 VLFLHSGTQH
+1322 VLFLHSGTQY
-1332 LAVHVDELTGSSE
+1332 LAVHADEMLGSDE

-1351 GVQLAQAPGVEGA
+1351 GAQLAQAPGVEGA

-1383 RADVQKALSTPAEEL
+1383 RSDVQTVLNTPAAD
-1398 MPAMRKKT
+1398 PAPARRKKT
-1406 VAPPTVMIVDDSLT
+1406 AVPPTVMVVDDSLT

-1481 AQMPVIII
+1481 AYMPIIII
-1489 SSRTAEKHRKVA
+1489 SSRTAEKHRTIA
-1501 KDLNVNIFLGKP
+1501 KDLGVNVFLGKP
-1513 YKEEELLNHL
+1513 YQEEELLNHL
-1523 SDLLGNRKRQK
+1523 SDLLRKR

>member
-1 MSAQPK
+1 MSAQPT

-15 IKDGIDQVFAL
+15 IKDGIYQVFAL
-26 IDQTLEVYGQHP
+26 IDQNLEVYSQHP
-38 DKINLLNDCRRYIH
+38 GKTDLIKDCRGYIH

-76 VEALMYKKIDS
+76 VEALISKKIEPS
-87 SPLVFDAL
+87 APVFDAL

-121 PAYRNLMQVYGF
+121 PAYRGLMQVYGF

-142 FPRLTV
+142 FPRLAAA
-148 NPALKAEA
+148 PALKAESTA
-156 VHIDA
+156 IDA
-161 AAAKVLAKQLGA
+161 AAAKILAKQLGA

-178 LLKWLRNPSNQEGLQ
+178 LLKWLRDPSNQDGLR
-193 QMAAVADKIEEF
+193 QMAAVTDKIEAF
-205 PGTTE
+205 PGTTD
-210 ARAFWWVVAGFLEDL
+210 ARAFWWVTAGFLEDL
-225 LQLES
+225 LQLDS
-230 NQIDLPVR
+230 SQIDLPVR

-246 AIRHLAAGTPGNT
+246 TIRHLAAGTTGNT
-259 SVLMRELL
+259 SMLMRELL
-267 YHIAHSESDSPRI
+267 YHIAHSESDSARI
-280 NAIKGSYIWPGQNK
+280 NAIKHSYTWPGQTK
-294 DQDTPTFEQAETL
+294 DQNAPTFEEAETL

-335 LVSLQEYVDWLS
+335 LVTLLEYVDWLS

-366 DTVAY
+366 DTVTY

-376 QDTSEEL
+376 QETSEEL

-388 TALLLVESIVDDFY
+388 TALLLVESIIDDFY
-402 KLPDDLPSQIDVIDS
+402 KLPDDLPYQIDVIDS
-417 RLHGITMGDIQ
+417 RLHGITTGDIQ
-428 LSELPPAPTFKVLD
+428 IGELPPAPTFKVLD
-442 GKAQEK
+442 GKTQEQ

-454 AQEILTNLAQIE
+454 AQEILTNLAHIE

-474 EPAERSELP
+474 EPAQRSELP

-491 ISGTLV
+491 VSGTLV

-506 LLHLCQDLVEKL
+506 LLHLCYGLVEKL
-518 SEPGY
+518 SKPGY
-523 EVVQTEQI
+523 EIAENEQI
-531 LLVDGLSSLGFF
+531 LLVDGLSSLGFY
-543 IEALRSGQPDSEQIV
+543 IEALRSGQPDSQQIV
-558 EKAIAL
+558 EEAIKL
-564 FQAAAHSTGAT
+564 FQVAENPANAPPLPTVTQPAAALSVDTASAVAVSTA
-575 LPVQTAA
+575 
-582 LPPAIEVVTDTVSDR
+582 
-597 AASDGIDPE
+597 IDPE

-619 AGIDED
+619 AGIAGDVR
-625 LQKCRINPVDQDALA
+625 KCRINPTDQAALA
-640 SLRRG
+640 SARRG

-653 RMVGL
+653 RMVKL
-658 DDMSEVA
+658 DDLSEVA
-665 WNVEQVLNL
+665 WNLEQVLNL
-674 WLDERKTVSGQLINL
+674 WLSENRSASDPLLDL
-689 VGDTHR
+689 VDQACQ
-695 AYSGWC
+695 AYGGWC
-701 NYLREHASANVDAQ
+701 DDLREHGVAEVDAD
-715 ALLLAAKEL
+715 ALLQAAQEL
-724 LTRKK
+724 LTRVK
-729 EKVSKK
+729 
-735 AVVEPQSETII
+735 T
-746 STNEDVPVAAAIEP
+746 VPVPAVPAESVQPEQSP
-760 LPSVTS
+760 L
-766 IPVAAP
+766 VAAP
-772 QAVQSP
+772 
-778 QTLPSAAEPSD
+778 TD

-795 LQAFLEEAD
+795 LAVFLEETHD
-804 SIIPQIG
+804 IIPRMG
-811 GKLRGWRMLPHD
+811 AKLRAWRMLPQD

-835 TLKGSARMAGALPLG
+835 TLKGSARMAGAMQLG

-856 ESHVQKA
+856 ESHVETA
-863 FRARNVTDAALD
+863 FRDRNISDAALD
-875 RLENEFDAISGKIE
+875 QLESEFDAISGEIE
-889 QLQRD
+889 QLQQHED
-894 VAATLAASQSAAPV
+894 ATIPSNDALTAAAV
-908 AISEP
+908 AIAELAQP
-913 VQLPTEKTELLQSKT
+913 PAETTGLLQSKT

-951 AKIEAQLNNFK
+951 SKIEAQLNNFK

-969 DSTHRLHD
+969 ESTHRLHD

-1024 SVDDIITVQKSLRAS
+1024 SVDDIISVQKSLRTT
-1039 QVAAE
+1039 QIAAE

-1082 AADDMGKKAGLEI
+1082 VAEDLGKKASLEI
-1095 QGVDV
+1095 HGADV
-1100 EIDRSVLEKINPPLE
+1100 EIDRNVLEKINPPLE

-1126 EEPAQ
+1126 EAPEERQ
-1131 RRQLGKPES
+1131 RLGKSET
-1140 GQVAIRLRQEG
+1140 GQVEIRLHQEG
-1151 NEVII
+1151 NEVMI
-1156 TLSDDGRGLNLPRI
+1156 TLSDDGCGLNLPRI
-1170 REEAQRLGLIQKDD
+1170 REEAQRLGLIQENEA
-1184 VLDDDKAMSLIFTQG
+1184 LDDSRIMSLIFTQG

-1228 RIGVESVPNQ
+1228 RISVESVAGQ
-1238 GTTFTIN
+1238 GTIFTIN
-1245 LPLTLSVAQTCM
+1245 LPLTLSVAQTLM
-1257 VRAGKQSYA
+1257 VRTGKQTYA

-1273 HQREFDAETLKKI
+1273 QQREFDAETLQKI
-1286 YRDRCITLNGKT
+1286 YQDHCITLNGKT

-1309 EFDFVPETVRHSQ
+1309 ESGVVPETAKHSQ

-1332 LAVHVDELTGSSE
+1332 LAVHVDELLGSNE
-1345 VVVKNM
+1345 VVAKNI
-1351 GVQLAQAPGVEGA
+1351 GAQLAQAPGVEGA

-1370 EVILILNPVKLLQ
+1370 EVILILNPVKLMQ
-1383 RADVQKALSTPAEEL
+1383 RSDVQKVLSTPVTAL
-1398 MPAMRKKT
+1398 APAKKKKT
-1406 VAPPTVMIVDDSLT
+1406 AAPPAVMVVDDSLT

-1441 GAEAVEILQEA
+1441 GAEAVDILQE
-1452 TPDVMLIDL
+1452 TIPDVMLIDL

-1475 RANPAT
+1475 RDNPAT
-1481 AQMPVIII
+1481 AHMPVIII
-1489 SSRTAEKHRKVA
+1489 SSRTAEKHRKIA
-1501 KDLNVNIFLGKP
+1501 KDLGVDVFLGKP
-1513 YKEEELLNHL
+1513 YKEDELLDHL
-1523 SDLLGNRKRQK
+1523 SDLIGKRKKWKL

>member
-1 MSAQPK
+1 MSAQAK

-26 IDQTLEVYGQHP
+26 IDQNLEVYSQHP
-38 DKINLLNDCRRYIH
+38 GKTDLVKDCRSYIH

-76 VEALMYKKIDS
+76 VEALISKKIEPS
-87 SPLVFDAL
+87 APVFDAL

-121 PAYRNLMQVYGF
+121 PAYRGLMQVYGF

-142 FPRLTV
+142 FPRLAAA
-148 NPALKAEA
+148 PALKAESTA
-156 VHIDA
+156 IDA
-161 AAAKVLAKQLGA
+161 AAAKILAKQLGA

-178 LLKWLRNPSNQEGLQ
+178 LLKWLRDPSNQDGLR
-193 QMAAVADKIEEF
+193 QMAAVTDKIEAF
-205 PGTTE
+205 PGTTD
-210 ARAFWWVVAGFLEDL
+210 ARAFWWVTAGFLEDL
-225 LQLES
+225 LQLDS
-230 NQIDLPVR
+230 SQIDLPVR

-246 AIRHLAAGTPGNT
+246 TIRHLAAGTTGNT
-259 SVLMRELL
+259 SMLMRELL
-267 YHIAHSESDSPRI
+267 YHIAHSESDSARI
-280 NAIKGSYIWPGQNK
+280 NAIKHSYTWPGQTK
-294 DQDTPTFEQAETL
+294 DQNAPTFEEAETL

-335 LVSLQEYVDWLS
+335 LVTLLEYVDWLS

-366 DTVAY
+366 DTVTY

-376 QDTSEEL
+376 QETSEEL

-388 TALLLVESIVDDFY
+388 TALLLVESIIDDFY
-402 KLPDDLPSQIDVIDS
+402 KLPDDLPYQIDVIDS
-417 RLHGITMGDIQ
+417 RLHGITTGDIQ
-428 LSELPPAPTFKVLD
+428 IGELPPAPTFKVLD
-442 GKAQEK
+442 GKTQEQ

-454 AQEILTNLAQIE
+454 AQEILTNLAHIE

-474 EPAERSELP
+474 EPAQRSELP

-491 ISGTLV
+491 VSGTLV

-506 LLHLCQDLVEKL
+506 LLHLCYGLVEKL
-518 SEPGY
+518 SKPGY
-523 EVVQTEQI
+523 EIAENEQI
-531 LLVDGLSSLGFF
+531 LLVDGLSSLGFY
-543 IEALRSGQPDSEQIV
+543 IEALRSGQPDSQQIV
-558 EKAIAL
+558 EEAIKL
-564 FQAAAHSTGAT
+564 FQVAENPANAPPLPTVTQPAAALSVDTASAVAVSTA
-575 LPVQTAA
+575 
-582 LPPAIEVVTDTVSDR
+582 
-597 AASDGIDPE
+597 IDPE

-619 AGIDED
+619 AGIAGDVR
-625 LQKCRINPVDQDALA
+625 KCRINPTDQAALA
-640 SLRRG
+640 SARRG

-653 RMVGL
+653 RMVKL
-658 DDMSEVA
+658 DDLSEVA
-665 WNVEQVLNL
+665 WNLEQVLNL
-674 WLDERKTVSGQLINL
+674 WLSENRSASDPLLDL
-689 VGDTHR
+689 VDQACQ
-695 AYSGWC
+695 AYGGWC
-701 NYLREHASANVDAQ
+701 DDLREHGVAEVDAD
-715 ALLLAAKEL
+715 ALLQAAQEL
-724 LTRKK
+724 LTRVK
-729 EKVSKK
+729 
-735 AVVEPQSETII
+735 T
-746 STNEDVPVAAAIEP
+746 VPVPAVPAESVQPEQSP
-760 LPSVTS
+760 L
-766 IPVAAP
+766 VAAP
-772 QAVQSP
+772 
-778 QTLPSAAEPSD
+778 TD

-795 LQAFLEEAD
+795 LAVFLEETHD
-804 SIIPQIG
+804 IIPRMG
-811 GKLRGWRMLPHD
+811 AKLRAWRMLPQD

-835 TLKGSARMAGALPLG
+835 TLKGSARMAGAMQLG

-856 ESHVQKA
+856 ESHVETA
-863 FRARNVTDAALD
+863 FRDRNISDAALD
-875 RLENEFDAISGKIE
+875 QLESEFDAISGEIE
-889 QLQRD
+889 QLQQHED
-894 VAATLAASQSAAPV
+894 ATIPSNDALTAAAV
-908 AISEP
+908 AIAELAQP
-913 VQLPTEKTELLQSKT
+913 PAETTGLLQSKT

-951 AKIEAQLNNFK
+951 SKIEAQLNNFK

-969 DSTHRLHD
+969 ESTHRLHD

-1024 SVDDIITVQKSLRAS
+1024 SVDDIISVQKSLRTT
-1039 QVAAE
+1039 QIAAE

-1082 AADDMGKKAGLEI
+1082 VAEDLGKKASLEI
-1095 QGVDV
+1095 HGADV
-1100 EIDRSVLEKINPPLE
+1100 EIDRNVLEKINPPLE

-1126 EEPAQ
+1126 EAPEERQ
-1131 RRQLGKPES
+1131 RLGKSET
-1140 GQVAIRLRQEG
+1140 GQVEIRLHQEG
-1151 NEVII
+1151 NEVMI
-1156 TLSDDGRGLNLPRI
+1156 TLSDDGCGLNLPRI
-1170 REEAQRLGLIQKDD
+1170 REEAQRLGLIQENEA
-1184 VLDDDKAMSLIFTQG
+1184 LDDSRIMSLIFTQG

-1228 RIGVESVPNQ
+1228 RISVESVAGQ
-1238 GTTFTIN
+1238 GTIFTIN
-1245 LPLTLSVAQTCM
+1245 LPLTLSVAQTLM
-1257 VRAGKQSYA
+1257 VRTGKQTYA

-1273 HQREFDAETLKKI
+1273 QQREFDAETLQKI
-1286 YRDRCITLNGKT
+1286 YQDHCITLNGKT

-1309 EFDFVPETVRHSQ
+1309 ESGVVPETAKHSQ

-1332 LAVHVDELTGSSE
+1332 LAVHVDELLGSNE
-1345 VVVKNM
+1345 VVAKNI
-1351 GVQLAQAPGVEGA
+1351 GAQLAQAPGVEGA

-1370 EVILILNPVKLLQ
+1370 EVILILNPVKLMQ
-1383 RADVQKALSTPAEEL
+1383 RSDVQKVLSTPVTAL
-1398 MPAMRKKT
+1398 APAKKKKT
-1406 VAPPTVMIVDDSLT
+1406 AAPPAVMVVDDSLT

-1441 GAEAVEILQEA
+1441 GAEAVDILQE
-1452 TPDVMLIDL
+1452 TIPDVMLIDL

-1475 RANPAT
+1475 RDNPAT
-1481 AQMPVIII
+1481 AHMPVIII
-1489 SSRTAEKHRKVA
+1489 SSRTAEKHRKIA
-1501 KDLNVNIFLGKP
+1501 KDLGVDVFLGKP
-1513 YKEEELLNHL
+1513 YKEDELLDHL
-1523 SDLLGNRKRQK
+1523 SDLIGKRKKWKL